1 MDDSDLIVETCN
13 KEDLK
18 CKNCKWSTLLGYL
31 NTSCVKYERKP
42 YDVYYEGRDCQKF
55 EKRGTKE

>member
-1 MDDSDLIVETCN
+1 MDESDLIVETCN

-55 EKRGTKE
+55 EKRGN